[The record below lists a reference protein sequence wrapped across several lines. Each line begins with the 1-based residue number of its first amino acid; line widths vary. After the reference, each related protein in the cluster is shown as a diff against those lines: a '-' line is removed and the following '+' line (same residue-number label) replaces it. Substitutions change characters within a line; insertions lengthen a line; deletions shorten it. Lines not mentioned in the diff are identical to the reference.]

1 MCTAMMT
8 FIETISLR
16 DGAME
21 NLPYHDCR
29 IYCTMMHFYGR
40 KPDFSPADTDIPM
53 AFRQGHCKL
62 RLVYGERLLSA
73 QFSAYAPRQIETIRC
88 VEGNYLHYAY
98 KFEDR
103 TPLLSLYAMKGDA
116 DEILIVKNGQITDTS
131 YSNVVLSKG
140 DRFYTP
146 LYPLLP
152 GTRRQAL
159 LKAGVIE
166 AIPIKPDDLPGFD
179 RLYLINAMI
188 GLDDNVSVPVEAIQL
203 T

>member
-1 MCTAMMT
+1 MMT
-8 FIETISLR
+8 FVETISVR
-16 DGAME
+16 DGAIE
-21 NLPYHDCR
+21 NLPHHECR
-29 IYCTMMHFYGR
+29 IYSTMMHFYCR
-40 KPDFSPADTDIPM
+40 KPDFSPADIEIPVP
-53 AFRQGHCKL
+53 FRQGHCKL
-62 RLVYGERLLSA
+62 RLVYAERLLSS
-73 QFSAYAPRQIETIRC
+73 QFSAYTPRTIQSIRC

-103 TPLLSLYAMKGDA
+103 TQLISLLGRRGDA

-140 DRFYTP
+140 NRFFTP
-146 LYPLLP
+146 LHPLLP
-152 GTRRQAL
+152 GTRRHAL

-166 AIPIKPDDLPGFD
+166 AIPIAPEQLSGFD

-188 GLDDNVSVPVEAIQL
+188 GLDDNVSVPVGSIRL